1 MTHNEKITRILG
13 EMGRIFVSFGFC
25 EVEVGGVKNYVSG
38 GVWYRLTPMLG
49 GRTILLEAAGG
60 GGAYEDVFWY
70 DFSPGVLR
78 SLGVAAESAGDFVDE
93 PAVDLGDSSYYAET
107 VGDYLA
113 FFKTDVI
120 RYYAEDSFERFILSE
135 GFGKVI
141 HGGVIRYVKDGA
153 EVGVWY
159 DFTAAGVV
167 IEVKLRG
174 CVYRKVF
181 GLIEAETV
189 FELKSFVENNFAY
202 T

>member
-1 MTHNEKITRILG
+1 
-13 EMGRIFVSFGFC
+13 MGRIFVSFGFC

-38 GVWYRLTPMLG
+38 GVWYRLTPMYG

-78 SLGVAAESAGDFVDE
+78 SVGAAAESAGDFVDE
-93 PAVDLGDSSYYAET
+93 TAACSGDSSYYAET
-107 VGDYLA
+107 VGDYLG

-120 RYYAEDSFERFILSE
+120 RYYAEDSFEKFILSE

-141 HGGVIRYVKDGA
+141 RGGVVRYVKDGA

-159 DFTAAGVV
+159 DFAVAGAV

-174 CVYRKVF
+174 GVCRKVF
-181 GLIEAETV
+181 GSIEAETV
-189 FELKSFVENNFAY
+189 VELKSFVRDKIAY